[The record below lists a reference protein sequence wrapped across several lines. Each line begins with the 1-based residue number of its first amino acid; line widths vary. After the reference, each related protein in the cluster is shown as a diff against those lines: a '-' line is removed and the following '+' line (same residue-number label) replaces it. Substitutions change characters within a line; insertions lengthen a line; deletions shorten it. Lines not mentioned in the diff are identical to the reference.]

1 MGEHAFCQVAGS
13 QAGLAVDRRR
23 ACPPH
28 RPAPSCSQQRPHL
41 GHFRL
46 HWKAIADMG
55 LGEVERL
62 GKFDPHLFN
71 PAQMFL
77 QYSLEGPACSRP
89 YETGQKALKKIRGVA
104 PKERALPEL
113 PVSPADARSG
123 RISGSNANVPSH
135 RPIRRRI
142 LRCDTLNTEWLSWLL
157 ELRECDPPGKPCWM
171 PFIYLARARARSA
184 GRSFLAE
191 STRERPAR
199 LFCADGSR
207 DGRRSWRI

>member
-1 MGEHAFCQVAGS
+1 LKDWASSIPTYSIQHKCSFS
-13 QAGLAVDRRR
+13 IHWR
-23 ACPPH
+23 ALP
-28 RPAPSCSQQRPHL
+28 
-41 GHFRL
+41 
-46 HWKAIADMG
+46 
-55 LGEVERL
+55 V
-62 GKFDPHLFN
+62 
-71 PAQMFL
+71 
-77 QYSLEGPACSRP
+77 PACSRP